1 MSDKET
7 RKTINK
13 CMLHILNTFVEDDC
27 QVICIKPLYGTP
39 SGFSITFVGRINYEP
54 VKRVSI
60 IENEEKRTF
69 IFQVD
74 LVSAKGYTDDTVPE
88 ITLSYT
94 YIGEITEDPKNDK
107 VLYEC
112 DRRCSACHDKLLCYY
127 TTDITHAKNFE
138 YENGG
143 WVERHGYPEV
153 EV

>member
-1 MSDKET
+1 MSAKSD

-13 CMLHILNTFVEDDC
+13 CMLHILSTFVEDDC
-27 QVICIKPLYGTP
+27 LVKRIEPFCDTS
-39 SGFSITFVGRINYEP
+39 SGFSITLVGRIDYEP

-74 LVSAKGYTDDTVPE
+74 PIFSKVYPNEVHPE
-88 ITLSYT
+88 ITFNYT
-94 YIGEITEDPKNDK
+94 YIGEITEGPKKDK

-112 DRRCSACHDKLLCYY
+112 DGRACHDKCNLECHH

-138 YENGG
+138 CESGI
-143 WVERHGYPEV
+143 WVERHSYPEK
-153 EV
+153 EA